1 MSNRIMTHMVA
12 WFPNRESSLEVARGM
27 VDGGS
32 AYLEVQFPFSDPTA
46 DGYHIQEA
54 CKRALAEGFT
64 VSRGFD
70 LVREIIV
77 HADIP
82 VFIMCY
88 ANTIFVYGVRRFLQR
103 CKAVGVRGVIVPDL
117 PVDYDEGLYSLCEE
131 AGIQAVPVVSP
142 STSDSRLRMILSND
156 MEYVYATLRKGI
168 TGSFTEVHDSQLG
181 FLKRVR
187 SHRKKVLAGFGI
199 SERNQVE
206 AIAPYI
212 HAAVV
217 GTGLVKAVMNDSTGN
232 VYDTVRRKMASLTLI
247 PY

>member
-103 CKAVGVRGVIVPDL
+103 CKTAGVRGVIVPDL

-131 AGIQAVPVVSP
+131 AGIQAVAVVSP
-142 STSDSRLRMILSND
+142 STSDSRLEMILSGT

-168 TGSFTEVHDSQLG
+168 TGSFTEVAETQLG
-181 FLKRVR
+181 FLERLGFYG
-187 SHRKKVLAGFGI
+187 KKIFAGFGI
-199 SERNQVE
+199 SEKRQVD
-206 AIAPYI
+206 AIAPYV

-217 GTGLVKAVMNDSTGN
+217 GSCFIDAVLRNEESD
-232 VYDTVRRKMASLTLI
+232 VYDTVRRTMASLI
-247 PY
+247 

>member
-46 DGYHIQEA
+46 DGHHIQEA
-54 CKRALAEGFT
+54 CKLALAEGFT
-64 VSRGFD
+64 LSRGFD

-77 HADIP
+77 QADIP

-142 STSDSRLRMILSND
+142 STSDGRLRMILSNE

-168 TGSFTEVHDSQLG
+168 TGSFTAVHESQLG
-181 FLKRVR
+181 FLKRV
-187 SHRKKVLAGFGI
+187 SYHRKKVLAGFGI
-199 SERNQVE
+199 SERQQVE
-206 AIAPYI
+206 VIAPYI

-217 GTGLVKAVMNDSTGN
+217 GTAFIKNILSDGNNN
-232 VYDTVRRKMASLTLI
+232 VYTTVRRTMTSLT
-247 PY
+247 